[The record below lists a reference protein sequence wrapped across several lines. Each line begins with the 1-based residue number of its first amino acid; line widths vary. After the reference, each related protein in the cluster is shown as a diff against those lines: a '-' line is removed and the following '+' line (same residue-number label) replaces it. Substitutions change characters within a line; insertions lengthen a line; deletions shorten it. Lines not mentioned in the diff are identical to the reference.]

1 MPAPLAKGIVI
12 TISVLVA
19 AGIAVYENPQI
30 QEWLETSRRKIAM
43 AISSWGEELNPYHSE
58 SREDISMT
66 EELGDEAELRRRRIR
81 EDIQR
86 RREILESSKRRK
98 STASCASFSTLVD
111 SEGRL
116 KSLKESDNSN
126 SPVSRSTGVDITAVE
141 TVNRILDRSSVASP
155 SSSSKIQLRI
165 NSQQELEVLEDIV
178 RHRLPIPPMSE
189 VSSDHPSES
198 LVGLTPTSEFLGSE
212 MPLSLESLPEQ
223 IWDRFL
229 PPINNL
235 TASSVSS
242 HTEDDF
248 VYTHPDLLNGGS
260 ISPPPTDF
268 ENVWHHDVSST
279 PSIASSASHIQN
291 ETFEIMSEGTLS
303 DLGGD
308 LGNSFTP
315 TSWSEVGSV
324 ISSND
329 ENHQ

>member
-1 MPAPLAKGIVI
+1 MPAPLATGIVI

-19 AGIAVYENPQI
+19 AGIVVYENPQI

-43 AISSWGEELNPYHSE
+43 AISSWEENLNPYHSE

-98 STASCASFSTLVD
+98 STASCARFSTLVD

-116 KSLKESDNSN
+116 KSLKESENSN

-155 SSSSKIQLRI
+155 SSSKIQLRI

-198 LVGLTPTSEFLGSE
+198 LVGLTPTSEFLGPE

-242 HTEDDF
+242 HTEDGF

-260 ISPPPTDF
+260 NSPLPTDF
-268 ENVWHHDVSST
+268 ENVWHPDVSST
-279 PSIASSASHIQN
+279 PSIASSTSHIQN

-308 LGNSFTP
+308 LGNPFTP

-329 ENHQ
+329 ENRQ